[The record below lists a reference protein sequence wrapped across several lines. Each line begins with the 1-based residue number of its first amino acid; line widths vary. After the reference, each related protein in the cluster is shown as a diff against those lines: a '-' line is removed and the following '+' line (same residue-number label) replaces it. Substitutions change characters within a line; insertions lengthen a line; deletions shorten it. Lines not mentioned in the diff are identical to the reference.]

1 MEALNEIQAA
11 VGGRLTVSP
20 RGLAVLTVN
29 NGEKIFNV
37 YQKPNGVQIL
47 MPNGERKPFKSAKL
61 CSDWMKVIGAKE

>member
-1 MEALNEIQAA
+1 MEALKEVQTV
-11 VGGRLTVSP
+11 VGGRLSVSP

-37 YQKPNGVQIL
+37 YLKPNGVQIL